1 MSARG
6 IRFLLLRR
14 QRAFSTPGREFSSTS
29 FRRLLRRRN
38 LRIPLSQPMVGRSY
52 LTSFERL
59 LPLAI
64 YESSFSTHSREL
76 AAEKKIGTGEAP
88 IFLFNI
94 VSDYL
99 ISAPTTLY
107 SLPSRM
113 ISNCPLRRIFVALG
127 ASSTFWIAP
136 GTLPVLNSLITIG
149 SLPIQIT

>member
-1 MSARG
+1 MSSRG
-6 IRFLLLRR
+6 VLLHLFGNEGLLNPR
-14 QRAFSTPGREFSSTS
+14 SGVLSSDKPRTIIAGQ
-29 FRRLLRRRN
+29 F
-38 LRIPLSQPMVGRSY
+38 SY

-76 AAEKKIGTGEAP
+76 SAEKKIGTGEAP